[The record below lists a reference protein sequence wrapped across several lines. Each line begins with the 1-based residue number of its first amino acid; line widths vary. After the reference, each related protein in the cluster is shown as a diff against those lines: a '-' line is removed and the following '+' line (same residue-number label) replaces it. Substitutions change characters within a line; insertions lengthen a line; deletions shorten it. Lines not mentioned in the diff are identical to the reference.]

1 MLAIREIDEMKRV
14 RDWSGK
20 TVLVIGIARQG
31 IALARYL
38 TQHGA
43 KVIANDRRDIDQ
55 LRVEHR
61 KNCEMY
67 QFNGALGVTHYPS
80 WMESIWCA
88 FLAVYREIYRL

>member
-55 LRVEHR
+55 LRGREHR
-61 KNCEMY
+61 
-67 QFNGALGVTHYPS
+67 THTPS
-80 WMESIWCA
+80 RPKEVGSVKEA
-88 FLAVYREIYRL
+88 SQVVRQ